1 MIIDN
6 MPMSGYLEMA
16 LYIVGIPAIILSILV
31 LIKLTRSFY
40 GNRDYNLEMPKD
52 QTSGGTTQA
61 ATTHEDKHSGE
72 STVHRANLSP
82 DSMNPRMIQSR

>member
-6 MPMSGYLEMA
+6 APMSGYLEMA

-40 GNRDYNLEMPKD
+40 GDRDYNLEMPDD
-52 QTSGGTTQA
+52 QSSGGTRQA
-61 ATTHEDKHSGE
+61 ATNHEGEESG
-72 STVHRANLSP
+72 STVHRSNASR
-82 DSMNPRMIQSR
+82 DAMNARMIQSG